1 MRQSLWVQ
9 AFRQASVWRRAAVVG
24 LPIGILQAVIN
35 QGDVWLRHEQTV
47 GTVIKTLVS
56 PLVTFSVALIS
67 AAGVWVEQQRRMSE
81 ESQPLKP

>member
-24 LPIGILQAVIN
+24 LPIGVLQAVIN
-35 QGDVWLRHEQTV
+35 QGDVWLRHEQTA
-47 GTVIKTLVS
+47 GTVIKTLIS

-67 AAGVWVEQQRRMSE
+67 AAGVWVEGRRQQTDEPPTSK
-81 ESQPLKP
+81 S